1 MKLQPAEVTAILKK
15 EIEGYDAGLKLES
28 VGTVI
33 QVGDGVARV
42 HGLSDC
48 MMGELLEFPGGV
60 RGLALNLEQDNVGVV
75 LFGSDQK
82 GLAQVGEGGGHY
94 AHVEGEVVAHHMP
107 AVGQPGLENAGQV
120 GRGLEHTVRLRSV
133 GVGAEHH
140 SRGPVGFGK
149 DAAGPAPAG
158 MDRQGG
164 AVRN

>member
-15 EIEGYDAGLKLES
+15 EIEGYDSGLEMES

-75 LFGSDQK
+75 LFGSDQRIK
-82 GLAQVGEGGGHY
+82 EGDQVKTTG
-94 AHVEGEVVAHHMP
+94 AII
-107 AVGQPGLENAGQV
+107 
-120 GRGLEHTVRLRSV
+120 SV
-133 GVGAEHH
+133 
-140 SRGPVGFGK
+140 PVGDGLLGRVVNALGDPMDGK
-149 DAAGPAPAG
+149 GPIKAAERRLVEGPAPSVLERESVYTLSLHDALPI
-158 MDRQGG
+158 
-164 AVRN
+164 